1 MVDARARRRYRDRV
15 TESANLVMWS
25 DERAQRVLDAAADLL
40 VRWGYRR
47 VTIDEVA
54 RHAGIG
60 KGTVYL
66 HFPSK
71 ESLFL
76 TVLLRSHH
84 TLVTA
89 VAERMESDPAEA
101 LPSRMVRAAHL
112 DLSADPVAR
121 PLYLGDGEVLG
132 RLAREAADT
141 LGGIGVRRDVLA
153 RDHFDRLRAEGCLRV
168 DLDLDAQLYVLSAI
182 GAGFFFV
189 DAFPNAPADVGV
201 RADLLAHAV
210 AGALET
216 GKRPSA
222 ELAHAV
228 AAGYRSLVTHI
239 QGEALRRTR

>member
-1 MVDARARRRYRDRV
+1 
-15 TESANLVMWS
+15 MWS

-66 HFPSK
+66 HFRSK
-71 ESLFL
+71 EALFL

-84 TLVTA
+84 ALVAA
-89 VAERMESDPAEA
+89 VADRMEADPAEA
-101 LPSRMVRAAHL
+101 LLSRMLRAAHL
-112 DLSADPVAR
+112 DLAADPVAR

-132 RLAREAADT
+132 RLAREAEDT
-141 LGGIGVRRDVLA
+141 LGGIGARRDALA
-153 RDHFDRLRAEGCLRV
+153 HDHLARLRAEGCLRV
-168 DLDLDAQLYVLSAI
+168 EHDLDAQLHMLSAI
-182 GAGFFFV
+182 GVGFFFV
-189 DAFPNAPADVGV
+189 DAFPTAPVDVGV

-222 ELAHAV
+222 ALADTV

-239 QGEALRRTR
+239 QDEAQARTR